1 MDKRKDKEYK
11 EYVAKLIVDD
21 GGKATE
27 VAYELD
33 LVACTIRRQASEY
46 QEKKNRLANPDC
58 EQLMSATELRQRLKD
73 AERRLQEREE
83 GINILKK
90 AMHVFNRNQ
99 T

>member
-33 LVACTIRRQASEY
+33 LVACTIRR
-46 QEKKNRLANPDC
+46 
-58 EQLMSATELRQRLKD
+58 
-73 AERRLQEREE
+73 
-83 GINILKK
+83 
-90 AMHVFNRNQ
+90 
-99 T
+99 

>member
-1 MDKRKDKEYK
+1 MGKRKDEEYK

-21 GGKATE
+21 GRKATE

-33 LVACTIRRQASEY
+33 LVACTIRRWASEY
-46 QEKKNRLANPDC
+46 QEKKDRLANPDR
-58 EQLMSATELRQRLKD
+58 EQLMSATELQQRLKD

-83 GINILKK
+83 EIDILKK
-90 AMHVFNRNQ
+90 AMHVFTRNQ